1 MKSVNGLVFAY
12 FIEPVSTINCAFRE
26 KMLRVNT
33 SNFVPKYISGRWVWN
48 EEKEKF
54 LFDCRKEASKEA
66 KKDEFMMT
74 NGFNFS
80 TTLNQVHELIYRQ
93 EFQRPL
99 ISYDYDF
106 ITTQDVQNLVAFLA
120 PSTLLSKSL
129 VEFINTETVA
139 SFLKALIIYFQ
150 YFLQVVEFILIQRD
164 EITGEKA
171 ILLNAENP
179 DMQRAFSAH
188 LQQYRLLVAREY
200 SHIILGEGDTK
211 KFYHI
216 KPIVNISRSSF
227 DDSFH
232 EAFLAYCTQV
242 VWITLHRRAYDIID
256 MEMNRLFRSEH
267 FKLTKYPRYQFTK
280 PEAQTLYG
288 PNYKLCNYRTQN
300 SPLIQELTKVDKRN
314 LPILYIGKQKYRG
327 NDLRIMQIE
336 LEYIVD
342 SAQLSLIGFNLG
354 ILGHP
359 KRLYNT
365 LLRLDWEAVRKNN
378 FSATYDPFGI
388 FRQPHLEIPSLDE
401 EKLRQYSETYD
412 SLYEVKRGNEVWSP
426 SMIRKW
432 KKRDKIVKYFEA
444 EGVISDVWVKC
455 IKEVADTSDGP
466 SVEGIV
472 KKFLDEKAKLRK
484 GKQRNRIA

>member
-1 MKSVNGLVFAY
+1 MKSLNGL
-12 FIEPVSTINCAFRE
+12 I
-26 KMLRVNT
+26 LR
-33 SNFVPKYISGRWVWN
+33 I
-48 EEKEKF
+48 
-54 LFDCRKEASKEA
+54 LAEATREA
-66 KKDEFMMT
+66 KRDEFLMT
-74 NGFNFS
+74 NGFNFP
-80 TTLNQVHELIYRQ
+80 TTINQVHELIYRQ
-93 EFQRPL
+93 EFARPP
-99 ISYDYDF
+99 ISYDSDV
-106 ITTQDVQNLVAFLA
+106 IIIQDVKNLVAFLA
-120 PSTLLSKSL
+120 PSTLLTKSL

-200 SHIILGEGDTK
+200 SHIILGESDTK

-242 VWITLHRRAYDIID
+242 VWIALHRRAYDVID

-267 FKLTKYPRYQFTK
+267 FKLTHYPRYHFTK
-280 PEAQTLYG
+280 PEARTLYG
-288 PNYKLCNYRTQN
+288 PNYKICNYRTQN
-300 SPLIQELTKVDKRN
+300 SPLIQELTKVDKHN
-314 LPILYIGKQKYRG
+314 LPILYIGKRKYRG

-336 LEYIVD
+336 LEYMVD
-342 SAQLSLIGFNLG
+342 SAQLSLIGFSLG

-359 KRLYNT
+359 KSLYNT
-365 LLRLDWEAVRKNN
+365 LLKLDWQAVRKNN
-378 FSATYDPFGI
+378 YSATYDPFLI

-401 EKLRQYSETYD
+401 EKLRHYSETYK
-412 SLYEVKRGNEVWSP
+412 SFYQVKRRTEFWNP

-444 EGVISDVWVKC
+444 EGVISDIVVKC
-455 IKEVADTSDGP
+455 TKEIADASEGP
-466 SVEGIV
+466 SVEEIM
-472 KKFLDEKAKLRK
+472 KAQTTKPPSSPPVSPIDMETQDQIELERK
-484 GKQRNRIA
+484 R